1 MSSVPFLFVNLIAM
15 CGYAI
20 IFVSFIAAKKTP
32 EIKAFIALLTSFML
46 WTIGS
51 ILMRLQM
58 YPGLNFWYYVS
69 ILALFCIADLTY
81 IFVCS
86 FTKTKATF
94 TKIIWSV
101 GTVII
106 LIFTANGVFLKPPVP
121 VDTARG
127 TVFTYN
133 MDWKVVIP
141 YIFFGFIV
149 ASIAIVIR
157 QKRRETG
164 TRSPGMNAMTAGCI
178 IIALGNLLQIIPGN
192 VFPYDTLSGIITII
206 FLVWA
211 MYRKRMFRLTLL
223 VSRGVVVC
231 ASLIICLFASVN
243 LVIPL
248 SKILISKFELS
259 YEVSTSVIILCAVVL
274 IAAFYLCLCKL
285 VNALFTREEQQNR
298 LINSFSQKVSQTLES
313 LNIMALLSDTI
324 KQEIATSNIYIC
336 MHEGNEYKFGYVS
349 SPLASASFSLRDDTP
364 CVEYAKMNETC
375 FSMRDFES
383 SSLYL
388 SMWDSEKMLLKQ
400 LDISCILALKDND
413 NVVGLVLLARKEKNN
428 SYTTG
433 EMDFLATLGSIS
445 AIAMKNAGLYE
456 QVAREARTD
465 AMTGIYNYRYFMQV
479 IKSEFNRENRD
490 NLALLLIDI
499 DDFKLYNQLYGSND
513 GDNVL
518 KRVAEI
524 LQQLT
529 VESGYAFRYS
539 GKVFAIILPGY
550 DARMAKSLALH
561 IQSEVGKINGR
572 GIRASHKKIT
582 ASCGICVAPHA
593 ATTCSELIDNA
604 DLAVFKAKSG
614 GKDNIVVFKSND
626 SITYNLHKK
635 VERLSELSK
644 DTILGESS
652 QTIFALIAAIDAK
665 DHYTAQHSKNVAR
678 YAAILAAANG
688 MSDDQIRM
696 IFAAGLLHDIG
707 KISIPESILGK
718 TGKLTDE
725 EFETMKGHVNCSI
738 EMIKHLPSMD
748 YLVPVAVGHHERWDG
763 KGYPR
768 GTAGE
773 DIPVSARCLAI
784 ADSFD
789 AMTTDRPYRK
799 GMSIE
804 YAAKEIKKGGGT
816 QFDPELAELFVK
828 LIEENEIIVQSQI
841 DIN

>member
-1 MSSVPFLFVNLIAM
+1 MSNVPFLYVNLIAM

-20 IFVSFIAAKKTP
+20 IFISFIAARKTS
-32 EIKAFIALLTSFML
+32 EIKAFIALLTAFML
-46 WTIGS
+46 WTSGS
-51 ILMRLQM
+51 ILMRLQV
-58 YPGLNFWYYVS
+58 YPGLEFWYYVS

-86 FTKTKATF
+86 FTKTRATF
-94 TKIIWSV
+94 TKVLWSI

-106 LIFTANGVFLKPPVP
+106 LIFTANGVFLKPPTP
-121 VDTARG
+121 IDTERG
-127 TVFTYN
+127 TVFVYN
-133 MDWKVVIP
+133 MDWKVAIP
-141 YIFFGFIV
+141 YAFFACIV
-149 ASIAIVIR
+149 FSIAVVI
-157 QKRRETG
+157 KRKRKETG
-164 TRSPGMNAMTAGCI
+164 TRSPGMTAMTAGCI
-178 IIALGNLLQIIPGN
+178 IIAIGNLLQIIPGN
-192 VFPYDTLSGIITII
+192 IFPYDTLSGIITVM

-223 VSRGVVVC
+223 VSRGAVVC
-231 ASLIICLFASVN
+231 IAVIICLFASVN

-248 SKILISKFELS
+248 SSVLITRFNLS
-259 YEVSTSVIILCAVVL
+259 YEAATTVIILCTVVL
-274 IAAFYLCLCKL
+274 VALCYYCLCKL
-285 VNALFTREEQQNR
+285 VDALFTREEQQNR
-298 LINSFSQKVSQTLES
+298 LINSFSQEVSQTLDS
-313 LNIMALLSDTI
+313 RSIMETLSNAI
-324 KQEIATSNIYIC
+324 MQEIPARNVYIC
-336 MHEGNEYKFGYVS
+336 MHEDNEYKFKYVS
-349 SPLASASFSLRDDTP
+349 SPLAAASFSLRDDIP
-364 CVEYAKMNETC
+364 CVAYAEANESC

-383 SSLYL
+383 SPAYL
-388 SMWDSEKMLLKQ
+388 SMWDSEKMLFRQ
-400 LDISCILALKDND
+400 LDVSCILALKDNN
-413 NVVGLVLLARKEKNN
+413 NVVGLVLLSRKDKNN
-428 SYTTG
+428 SYTAG

-456 QVAREARTD
+456 QVAKEARTD
-465 AMTGIYNYRYFMQV
+465 AMTGIYNYRYFIQV
-479 IKSEFNRENRD
+479 IRSEFDREDRD
-490 NLALLLIDI
+490 NLALLLVDI

-518 KRVAEI
+518 KEVAGI
-524 LQQLT
+524 LERLT

-539 GKVFAIILPGY
+539 GKVFAVVLPGY
-550 DARMAKSLALH
+550 DARMARTMAEH
-561 IQSEVGKINGR
+561 IQSEIARINGA
-572 GIRASHKKIT
+572 GMRASHKKLT

-593 ATTCSELIDNA
+593 ASTCSELIDNA
-604 DLAVFKAKSG
+604 DLAVYKAKNA
-614 GKDNIVVFKSND
+614 GKANIIVFKSNG
-626 SITYNLHKK
+626 SISYNLHKK
-635 VERLSELSK
+635 VDRLSEINK

-718 TGKLTDE
+718 EGKLSDE

-738 EMIKHLPSMD
+738 EMIRHLPSMD

-799 GMSIE
+799 GMSVE
-804 YAAKEIKKGGGT
+804 YAAKEIAKGAGT
-816 QFDPELAELFVK
+816 QFDPKLADLFVK
-828 LIEENEIIVQSQI
+828 LIDENEIVVLSQMM
-841 DIN
+841 